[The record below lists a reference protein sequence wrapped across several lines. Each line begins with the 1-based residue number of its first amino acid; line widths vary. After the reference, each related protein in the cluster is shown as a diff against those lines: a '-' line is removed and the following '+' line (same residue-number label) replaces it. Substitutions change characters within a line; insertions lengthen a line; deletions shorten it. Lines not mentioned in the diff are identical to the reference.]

1 MAIPSKKDRRGDGK
15 INTTNEMIHDSEE
28 KLWEGDP
35 MKALIYEGTER
46 RKKLNFWS
54 RFIITM
60 FVVATFLILVWLLFF
75 ATLPDESRDLL
86 NILMGAYV
94 AVLGKSTDYWVK
106 EKDDPEHK
114 ETEQFEKSLNGHS
127 E

>member
-1 MAIPSKKDRRGDGK
+1 MAIPSKKDRPGDGK
-15 INTTNEMIHDSEE
+15 INTVNEMIHDSEE

-46 RKKLNFWS
+46 RKKMNFWS

-60 FVVATFLILVWLLFF
+60 FIVITFLILVWLLFF
-75 ATLPDESRDLL
+75 AILPEESRDLI
-86 NILMGAYV
+86 NILTGAYV
-94 AVLGKSTDYWVK
+94 AVLAKTTDYWFK

-114 ETEQFEKSLNGHS
+114 EMEQFEKLNGHS

>member
-1 MAIPSKKDRRGDGK
+1 MAIPSKKDRPGDGK
-15 INTTNEMIHDSEE
+15 INTIDEMIHDSEE

-46 RKKLNFWS
+46 RKKMNFWS

-60 FVVATFLILVWLLFF
+60 FIVITFLILIWLLFF
-75 ATLPDESRDLL
+75 AILPEESRDLI
-86 NILMGAYV
+86 NILTGAYV
-94 AVLGKSTDYWVK
+94 AVLAKSTDYWFK

-114 ETEQFEKSLNGHS
+114 EMEQFEKLNGHG

>member
-1 MAIPSKKDRRGDGK
+1 MAIPSKKDRRGDGN

-46 RKKLNFWS
+46 RKKLNFWT

-94 AVLGKSTDYWVK
+94 AVLGKSTDYWFK

>member
-60 FVVATFLILVWLLFF
+60 FDDATFLILVWLLFF

-86 NILMGAYV
+86 NI
-94 AVLGKSTDYWVK
+94 
-106 EKDDPEHK
+106 
-114 ETEQFEKSLNGHS
+114 
-127 E
+127 

>member
-1 MAIPSKKDRRGDGK
+1 MAIPSKKDRPGDGK
-15 INTTNEMIHDSEE
+15 INTINEMIHDSEE

-46 RKKLNFWS
+46 RKKMNFWS

-60 FVVATFLILVWLLFF
+60 FIVITFLILIWLLFF
-75 ATLPDESRDLL
+75 ALLPEESRDLI
-86 NILMGAYV
+86 NILTGAYV
-94 AVLGKSTDYWVK
+94 AVLAKSTDYWFK

-114 ETEQFEKSLNGHS
+114 EMEQFEKLNGHS

>member
-94 AVLGKSTDYWVK
+94 AVLGKSTDYWFK

-114 ETEQFEKSLNGHS
+114 EMEQFEKSLNGHS

>member
-1 MAIPSKKDRRGDGK
+1 MAIPSKKDRPGDGK
-15 INTTNEMIHDSEE
+15 INTVNEMIHDSEE

-46 RKKLNFWS
+46 RKKMNFWS

-60 FVVATFLILVWLLFF
+60 FIVITFLILVWLLFF
-75 ATLPDESRDLL
+75 AILPEESRDLI
-86 NILMGAYV
+86 NILTGAYV
-94 AVLGKSTDYWVK
+94 AVLAKSTDYWFK

-114 ETEQFEKSLNGHS
+114 EMEQFEKLNGHG

>member
-75 ATLPDESRDLL
+75 ATLPDESRVLL

-94 AVLGKSTDYWVK
+94 AVLGKSTDYWFK

>member
-1 MAIPSKKDRRGDGK
+1 MAIPSKKDRPSDGK
-15 INTTNEMIHDSEE
+15 INTINEMIHDSEE

-46 RKKLNFWS
+46 RKKMNFWS

-60 FVVATFLILVWLLFF
+60 FIVITFLILVWLLFF
-75 ATLPDESRDLL
+75 AILPEESRDLI
-86 NILMGAYV
+86 NILTGAYV
-94 AVLGKSTDYWVK
+94 AVLAKSTDYWFK

-114 ETEQFEKSLNGHS
+114 EMEQFEKLNGHG

>member
-1 MAIPSKKDRRGDGK
+1 MAIPSKKDRPGDGK
-15 INTTNEMIHDSEE
+15 INTIDEMIHDSEE

-46 RKKLNFWS
+46 RKKMNFWS

-60 FVVATFLILVWLLFF
+60 FIVITFLILVWLLFF
-75 ATLPDESRDLL
+75 AILPEESRDLI
-86 NILMGAYV
+86 NILTGAYV
-94 AVLGKSTDYWVK
+94 AVLAKSTDYWFK

-114 ETEQFEKSLNGHS
+114 EMEQFEKLNGHS

>member
-1 MAIPSKKDRRGDGK
+1 MAIPSKKDRPGDGK
-15 INTTNEMIHDSEE
+15 INTINEMIHDSEE

-46 RKKLNFWS
+46 RKKMNFWS

-60 FVVATFLILVWLLFF
+60 FIVITFLILIWLLFF
-75 ATLPDESRDLL
+75 AILPEESRDLI
-86 NILMGAYV
+86 NILTGAYV
-94 AVLGKSTDYWVK
+94 AVLAKSTDYWFK

-114 ETEQFEKSLNGHS
+114 EMEQFEKLNGHS

>member
-1 MAIPSKKDRRGDGK
+1 
-15 INTTNEMIHDSEE
+15 MIHDSEE

-94 AVLGKSTDYWVK
+94 AVLGKSTDYWFK

-114 ETEQFEKSLNGHS
+114 EMEQFEKSLNGHS

>member
-1 MAIPSKKDRRGDGK
+1 MAIPSKKDRPGDGK
-15 INTTNEMIHDSEE
+15 INTINEMIHDSEE

-94 AVLGKSTDYWVK
+94 AVLGKSTDYWFK

-114 ETEQFEKSLNGHS
+114 EMEQFEKSLNGHS

>member
-94 AVLGKSTDYWVK
+94 AVLGKSPDYWFK

>member
-1 MAIPSKKDRRGDGK
+1 MAIPSKKDRPGDGK
-15 INTTNEMIHDSEE
+15 INTVNEMIHDSEE

-94 AVLGKSTDYWVK
+94 AVLGKSTDYWFK

-114 ETEQFEKSLNGHS
+114 EMEQFEKLNGHG

>member
-1 MAIPSKKDRRGDGK
+1 MAIPNKKDRLGDGK
-15 INTTNEMIHDSEE
+15 INTINEMIHDSEE

-46 RKKLNFWS
+46 RKKMNFWS

-60 FVVATFLILVWLLFF
+60 FIVITFLILVWLLFF
-75 ATLPDESRDLL
+75 AILPEESRDLI
-86 NILMGAYV
+86 NILTGAYV
-94 AVLGKSTDYWVK
+94 AVLAKSTDYWFK

-114 ETEQFEKSLNGHS
+114 EMEQFEKLNGHG

>member
-1 MAIPSKKDRRGDGK
+1 MAIPSKKDRPGDGK
-15 INTTNEMIHDSEE
+15 INTVNEMIHDSEE

-46 RKKLNFWS
+46 RKKMNFWS

-60 FVVATFLILVWLLFF
+60 FIVITFLILVWLLFF
-75 ATLPDESRDLL
+75 AILPEESRDLI
-86 NILMGAYV
+86 NILTGAYV
-94 AVLGKSTDYWVK
+94 AVLAKSTDYWFK

-114 ETEQFEKSLNGHS
+114 EMEQFEKLYGHG

>member
-1 MAIPSKKDRRGDGK
+1 MAIPSKKDRPGDGK
-15 INTTNEMIHDSEE
+15 INTVNEMIHDSEE

-46 RKKLNFWS
+46 RKKMNFWS

-60 FVVATFLILVWLLFF
+60 FIVITFLILIWLLFF
-75 ATLPDESRDLL
+75 AILPEESRDLI
-86 NILMGAYV
+86 NILTGAYV
-94 AVLGKSTDYWVK
+94 AVLAKSTDYWFK

-114 ETEQFEKSLNGHS
+114 EMEQFEKLNGHS

>member
-1 MAIPSKKDRRGDGK
+1 MCIRDSGK
-15 INTTNEMIHDSEE
+15 INTTNEMVHESEE

-60 FVVATFLILVWLLFF
+60 FIVTTFLVLVWLLFF
-75 ATLPDESRDLL
+75 AQLPEESRDLL

-94 AVLGKSTDYWVK
+94 AVLGKPTDYCFK
-106 EKDDPEHK
+106 EKDDPEHR
-114 ETEQFEKSLNGHS
+114 EMEQLEKTVIS

>member
-1 MAIPSKKDRRGDGK
+1 MAIPSKKDRPGDGK
-15 INTTNEMIHDSEE
+15 INTVNEMIHDSEE

-46 RKKLNFWS
+46 RKKMNFWS

-60 FVVATFLILVWLLFF
+60 FIVITFLILIWLLFF
-75 ATLPDESRDLL
+75 AILPEESRDLL

-94 AVLGKSTDYWVK
+94 AVLGKSTDYWFK

-114 ETEQFEKSLNGHS
+114 EMEQFEKSLNGHS

>member
-1 MAIPSKKDRRGDGK
+1 MAIPSKKDRPGDGK
-15 INTTNEMIHDSEE
+15 INTINEMIHDSEE

-46 RKKLNFWS
+46 RKKMNFWS

-60 FVVATFLILVWLLFF
+60 FIVITFLTLVWLLFF
-75 ATLPDESRDLL
+75 AILPEESRDLI
-86 NILMGAYV
+86 NILTGAYV
-94 AVLGKSTDYWVK
+94 AVLAKSTDYWFK

-114 ETEQFEKSLNGHS
+114 EMEQFEKLNGHS